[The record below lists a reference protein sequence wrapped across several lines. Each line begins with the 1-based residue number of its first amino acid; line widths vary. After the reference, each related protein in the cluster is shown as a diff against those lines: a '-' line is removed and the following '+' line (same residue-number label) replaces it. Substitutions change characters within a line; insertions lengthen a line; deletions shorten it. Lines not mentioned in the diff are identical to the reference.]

1 MLRNITKLNITQSII
16 GSARRNI
23 STTSRL
29 LDIFKVQDEQD
40 FEKRVIKSKNVV
52 VVDFMA
58 TWCNPCKMLGPRI
71 ETVINEHK
79 GKVSLAKVDID
90 ELTDLSLEYGV
101 QAVPVLAIMKDGKI
115 TNQIVGLQDID
126 VLRKWVASNI

>member
-1 MLRNITKLNITQSII
+1 MLRNITKLNITKSII
-16 GSARRNI
+16 GSARRNV

-40 FEKRVIKSKNVV
+40 FEKRVINSKNVV

-58 TWCNPCKMLGPRI
+58 TWCNPCKLLGPRI
-71 ETVINEHK
+71 ETVINEHQ

-115 TNQIVGLQDID
+115 TTQIVGLQDID
-126 VLRKWVASNI
+126 VLRKWVKSNI

>member
-1 MLRNITKLNITQSII
+1 MLRNITKLNITKSII
-16 GSARRNI
+16 GSARRNV

-29 LDIFKVQDEQD
+29 SDIFKVQDEQD
-40 FEKRVIKSKNVV
+40 FEKRVINSKNVV

-58 TWCNPCKMLGPRI
+58 TWCNPCKLLGPRI
-71 ETVINEHK
+71 ETVINEHQ

-115 TNQIVGLQDID
+115 TTQIVGLQDID
-126 VLRKWVASNI
+126 VLRKWVKSNI